1 MAMIARRLG
10 LDFKTVRRY
19 LVADIVKQ
27 LVAGGVRAGKLDPFK
42 PHLHQRLM
50 AGARRPPRCT
60 PKSSTRATPGA
71 TTPSSDT

>member
-50 AGARRPPRCT
+50 AGARST
-60 PKSSTRATPGA
+60 TALHAKSATRATPAA